1 MTFINKLGLV
11 SSDDSKNSFID
22 EATVT
27 FQNKSKAQKKLF
39 NFPHATKT
47 LDDIDSFGLKNSRI
61 NQKKSGNTLDKYFG
75 KNGQSKNFE
84 IE

>member
-1 MTFINKLGLV
+1 
-11 SSDDSKNSFID
+11 
-22 EATVT
+22 
-27 FQNKSKAQKKLF
+27 LF